1 MVEPGLDRHEW
12 ESEMSA
18 LEEQLA
24 ESPAETLPEL
34 DELVGRMLVETGFDL
49 SDPIELEGDEREV
62 VSEYLAAREI
72 TRASERGSDEIS
84 PGDVAAAI
92 NGYRAVFEHIVAS
105 RPTGEIAEQSPDDD
119 VEP

>member
-24 ESPAETLPEL
+24 DNPAETLPEL
-34 DELVGRMLVETGFDL
+34 DELVGRMLAETGFDL
-49 SDPIELEGDEREV
+49 SDPVELEGDEREV
-62 VSEYLAAREI
+62 VSEFLAAREI
-72 TRASERGSDEIS
+72 TRAFERGDDEIS
-84 PGDVAAAI
+84 AGDVGAAI
-92 NGYRAVFEHIVAS
+92 NSYRAVFDHVVTS
-105 RPTGEIAEQSPDDD
+105 RPTGEIAERSPDED